1 MWEPEGPLPQQI
13 YRRRR
18 FAAVGV
24 ALVVLIVVVILVAVS
39 CGGGSDEPSA
49 AAVVKTSDSPE
60 APATAE
66 SGTATPTG
74 TATSSGTAVSGT
86 AAPGEAPQPAGAA
99 QAEGQETTVPGGQCA
114 DSSIGLTV
122 APDKPNYT
130 VGESVTFIS
139 TVTNI
144 GSVPCV
150 RDLSGPMIVNTV
162 EAVDGGQVW
171 SNADCF
177 PGTGSDIRTLEPGEQ
192 AQFKMVWA
200 GTTSSQGCTPADR
213 KPVPPG
219 VYAVTTHLGSLAGK
233 PVPFNIH

>member
-24 ALVVLIVVVILVAVS
+24 ALVVLIVVVVLIAVS
-39 CGGGSDEPSA
+39 CGGNSDEPTAA
-49 AAVVKTSDSPE
+49 AAVSSSPE
-60 APATAE
+60 PAAPAASSTA
-66 SGTATPTG
+66 APTG
-74 TATSSGTAVSGT
+74 TATPSGTAGPS
-86 AAPGEAPQPAGAA
+86 GEAPQPAGAA
-99 QAEGQETTVPGGQCA
+99 DPDGPQQETVPGGQCA

-122 APDKPNYT
+122 APEKPNYA

-139 TVTNI
+139 TITNI

-162 EAVDGGQVW
+162 ESVDGGEVW

-177 PGTGSDIRTLEPGEQ
+177 PGTGSDIRTLEPGQQ

-213 KPVPPG
+213 KQVPPG
-219 VYAVTTHLGSLAGK
+219 VYAVTTHLGSMSGK